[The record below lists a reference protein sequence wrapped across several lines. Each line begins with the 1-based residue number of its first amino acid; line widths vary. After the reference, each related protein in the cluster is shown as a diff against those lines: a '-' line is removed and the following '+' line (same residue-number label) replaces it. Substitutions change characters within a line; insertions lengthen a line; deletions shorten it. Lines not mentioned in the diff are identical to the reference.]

1 MSVTYEERYAEDQ
14 YDGYYEAREA
24 YLQRLAADISEDE
37 IEDDEIYED
46 FDDDFDELEWDGY
59 DD

>member
-14 YDGYYEAREA
+14 YDGYYEACEA

-37 IEDDEIYED
+37 
-46 FDDDFDELEWDGY
+46 FDDDFDEADWDGY